1 MQKENLQKLAKLA
14 VRIGVNIQK
23 DQNLVVNS
31 PIECSE
37 FARALAE
44 EAYKAGARD
53 VSINYSDEKFS
64 KIRYTHADLDVFK
77 EVPDWFVAKQNNAV
91 EKGSALISVYADDP
105 DLLKDVDPEKIKTAS
120 AAIQSATEA
129 YHMAM
134 MNNECRWCVVSVPTV
149 GWAAKVFPGVEP
161 ETAVDMLWESIFK
174 ATRADQDD
182 PIAAW
187 HQFNKSFEDKTRFL
201 NHSQFV
207 KFIYKNSLGTDIEV
221 GMPENHIWAGG
232 SEKAAD
238 GVEFFPNIPTEEVFS
253 APHKDKV
260 NGTLVSSHPLV
271 YNGQLIDNF
280 SLTFKDG
287 KVVSYQAETG
297 EEALKNLIEASEGS
311 NYLGEI
317 SFVPYHSPIS
327 DMDTLFY
334 NTLFDENASCHF
346 ALGAAYP
353 TCVKDGS
360 SMSVDELKE
369 AGLNY
374 STTHV
379 DFMVGTEDLSITG
392 IQADGTQVPIFVNGD
407 WAI

>member
-1 MQKENLQKLAKLA
+1 MKNENSKKLAKL
-14 VRIGVNIQK
+14 VVKIGVNIQK
-23 DQNLVVNS
+23 GQPLVINA
-31 PIECSE
+31 PIECSD
-37 FARALAE
+37 FARSLAE
-44 EAYKAGARD
+44 EAYLAGAKD
-53 VSINYSDEKFS
+53 VSINYNDEIFN
-64 KIRYTHADLDVFK
+64 KIRYTHADLEVLKD
-77 EVPDWFVAKQNNAV
+77 VPDWYITKQNSVV

-105 DLLKDVDPEKIKTAS
+105 DLLKGVDPQKIKTAS
-120 AAIQSATEA
+120 AAIQKATEA

-134 MNNECRWCVVSVPTV
+134 MNNECRWCVVSVPTI
-149 GWAAKVFPGVEP
+149 GWATKVFPGVEA
-161 ETAVDMLWESIFK
+161 ETAVEMLWDAIFK
-174 ATRADQDD
+174 ATRADQED
-182 PIAAW
+182 PIQAW
-187 HQFNKSFEDKTRFL
+187 HTFNKNFIDKTHFL
-201 NHSQFV
+201 NTSQFE
-207 KFIYKNSLGTDIEV
+207 KFIYKNNLGTNLEV
-221 GMPENHIWAGG
+221 GMPKNHIWAGG

-280 SLTFKDG
+280 SFTFKNG
-287 KVVSYQAETG
+287 KVIDYHAETG
-297 EEALKNLIEASEGS
+297 SEALKALVEASEGS

-327 DMDTLFY
+327 DMNILFY

-353 TCVKDGS
+353 TCLQDGS
-360 SMSVDELKE
+360 KMDIESLNK

-379 DFMVGTEDLSITG
+379 DFMVGTKDLNITG
-392 IQADGTQVPIFVNGD
+392 IKADGTAVPIFTNGN